1 METQMQIGTKV
12 QATVANKYLNGKT
25 GTITSIGKGVIP
37 FHVTLDG
44 DKHETDFAEKELR
57 VLTHPQT
64 GTTTT
69 EQAKDLLFNA
79 TKRTENHD

>member
-1 METQMQIGTKV
+1 MGTLNMQIGTKV

-64 GTTTT
+64 GTTTPT
-69 EQAKDLLFNA
+69 EAKKLLMDALQN
-79 TKRTENHD
+79 REG